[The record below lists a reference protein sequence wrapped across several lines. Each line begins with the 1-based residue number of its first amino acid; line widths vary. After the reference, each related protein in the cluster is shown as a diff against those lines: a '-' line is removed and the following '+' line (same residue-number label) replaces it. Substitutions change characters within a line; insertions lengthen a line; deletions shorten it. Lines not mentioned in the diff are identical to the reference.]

1 MYIDSNSSSTVKPST
16 WEASLVY
23 RVSRPLG
30 HVETGEPLP
39 TVFSYHSMAIAHFC
53 EQLWFRHCT
62 PGSTPEA
69 EEVLVFSGDLNYL
82 VVCVCIGV
90 QGVVEY
96 NHVIIMLFNSAAF
109 TNCEHGL
116 VPPSPLNHP
125 K

>member
-39 TVFSYHSMAIAHFC
+39 TVFSYHSMAIAH
-53 EQLWFRHCT
+53 EKMPELWFRHCT

-69 EEVLVFSGDLNYL
+69 DLNYL

-96 NHVIIMLFNSAAF
+96 NHVITQLSFV
-109 TNCEHGL
+109 H
-116 VPPSPLNHP
+116 
-125 K
+125 